1 MKKMKIQ
8 YLSRRISPTALLIM
22 SACYSASLFQAE
34 REMSKTPDLSCIPFF
49 PLKLL
54 SIILIQLTSCNQSR
68 LEGMKCFTQEVFL
81 YPLFSLR
88 VLFSRYLE
96 TEVAL
101 IMEFTVKLISSCAGL
116 RIQVVFHS
124 TFLPKSYGFLCLNF
138 NIHTS
143 VLSFLSENHKGF

>member
-1 MKKMKIQ
+1 LFKILDRFGLGAGGAMKKMKIQ

-68 LEGMKCFTQEVFL
+68 LEGMKCFT
-81 YPLFSLR
+81 
-88 VLFSRYLE
+88 
-96 TEVAL
+96 
-101 IMEFTVKLISSCAGL
+101 
-116 RIQVVFHS
+116 
-124 TFLPKSYGFLCLNF
+124 
-138 NIHTS
+138 
-143 VLSFLSENHKGF
+143 